1 MKNIKIN
8 DLIAK
13 VNIVDII
20 ENFSKLTKFGS
31 SLKTLCNVHGD
42 KTPSL
47 SINPKKQIYKCFV
60 CDHGGNALDYLM

>member
-31 SLKTLCNVHGD
+31 SLKT
-42 KTPSL
+42 
-47 SINPKKQIYKCFV
+47 
-60 CDHGGNALDYLM
+60 